1 MIKHDNCIFMLYLLF
16 NFKEK
21 RFTYI
26 CPAKP
31 IQMFKKVF
39 TLFII
44 SFYTVF
50 CSAQQVRP
58 LKSSEIYRELK
69 TLKNLP
75 KVLYLAAHPDD
86 ENTGLLSWLVNDQN
100 LETGYLSLTRGDGGQ
115 NLLGTEQGAALGLIR
130 THELLEA
137 RKLDGAQ
144 QFFTRAIDFGFSKN
158 TTDTF
163 KQWDENSIIADVVW
177 VIRKFRPDVIICR
190 FPPTAAAGHGQHAA
204 SAVVAEK
211 AFQLAGDKT
220 AFPNQLK
227 YLKVWQPKRILWN
240 TFRFGSVNTTSE
252 NQLKITVGQY
262 DAQLGMGYGELAGI
276 SRSLH
281 KSQGAGT
288 QSVAGVKTEYFSY
301 VAGEPAKA
309 NLFDGISK
317 TWTQEGSPDI
327 DQSLDKIIS
336 DFNFNHPENS
346 LPALLALRKKVM
358 ALKDSDLKKDKIK
371 SLDQIILSCAGFMGE
386 MITNQPE
393 AVAGNQY
400 NFRLNVISRAENH
413 VVLENVKWLNT
424 SENINRKL
432 SKDSLIIIQHDIQ
445 IPEDAALTEP
455 YWLAKPAVN
464 AATFS
469 VPNDTLIGLPDTESP
484 LNVLLDLKIGSEK
497 FQVKLPLSFKK
508 LDPVRG
514 DVVEPLRIV
523 PALEVKFIQPLY
535 LVKENEDLKVSLQVK
550 VNSDRPFR
558 NGKVNLMYN
567 GERLGGGDLQSFN
580 GKYVTVDYTIAKTKL
595 ASIRSNR
602 LQLDADFVVDGRPYN
617 KKQVLIQYPHLP
629 SLQYFAPASVIVMKG
644 DIQSNVKKVGYIEGA
659 GDFIPEFLR
668 MAGIQVEVLKD
679 EDFYGKADESG
690 SSTQNKLS
698 QYDAIVMGVRANNT
712 EKNLGRWMP
721 FLWAYVKA
729 GGNLVMQYNTNQDV
743 TVDQLGIY
751 NFRIANKRVTEENA
765 AVTFLNPNHKLLNFP
780 NKITSNDFNGWV
792 QERGAYFPDQ
802 WDAAYEPLFEMHDTG
817 EEPLQ
822 GSTLYARYGKGN
834 FIYTPL
840 AFFRQLPA
848 GNVGAARLFLNFL
861 SAQKN

>member
-1 MIKHDNCIFMLYLLF
+1 MCCFCFLRL
-16 NFKEK
+16 KEK
-21 RFTYI
+21 PFKYI
-26 CPAKP
+26 CLEKQ

-39 TLFII
+39 SIFILG
-44 SFYTVF
+44 FFTVF

-58 LKSSEIYRELK
+58 SKSSEIYRELK
-69 TLKNLP
+69 TLKHLP

-86 ENTGLLSWLVNDQN
+86 ENTGLLSWLINDQN
-100 LETGYLSLTRGDGGQ
+100 VETGYLSLTRGDGGQ

-163 KQWDENSIIADVVW
+163 KQWDENSITADVVW

-204 SAVVAEK
+204 SAVLAEK
-211 AFQLAGDKT
+211 AFKLAGDKT
-220 AFPNQLK
+220 AFPEQLK
-227 YLKVWQPKRILWN
+227 YVNVWQPKRLLWN
-240 TFRFGSVNTTSE
+240 TFRFGAVNTTAE
-252 NQLKITVGQY
+252 NQLKVTVGQY
-262 DAQLGMGYGELAGI
+262 DAQLGMGYGELAGL

-288 QSVAGVKTEYFSY
+288 QSVAGIRTEYFSH
-301 VAGEPAKA
+301 VLGEPAKA
-309 NLFDGISK
+309 TLFDGVNQTFTAK
-317 TWTQEGSPDI
+317 GNTDI
-327 DQSLDKIIS
+327 DQSLDKITS
-336 DFNFNHPENS
+336 DFNFNQPELS
-346 LPALLALRKKVM
+346 LPALFVLRKKVM
-358 ALKDSDLKKDKIK
+358 AINDLNLKKDKIK

-386 MITNQPE
+386 VVTNQAE
-393 AVAGNQY
+393 AVAGENY
-400 NFRLNVISRAENH
+400 NFRLNLISRAENP
-413 VVLENVKWLNT
+413 VVLENVKWLSQ
-424 SENINRKL
+424 SESFNRKL
-432 SKDSLIIIQHDIQ
+432 SKDSLITIEHQLQ
-445 IPEDAALTEP
+445 IPPDAALTEP
-455 YWLAKPAVN
+455 YWLAKPAKD

-469 VPNDTLIGLPDTESP
+469 VPNDTLIGSPEAESP
-484 LNVLLDLKIGSEK
+484 LNVLLSLKIGSEK

-514 DVVEPLRIV
+514 DVVEGLRII
-523 PALEVKFIQPLY
+523 PELELKFTQPLY
-535 LVKENEDLKVSLQVK
+535 LVKENEDLHLSLNIK
-550 VNSDRPFR
+550 VNSNKQFK
-558 NGKVNLMYN
+558 NGKVNLIYK
-567 GERLGGGDLQSFN
+567 GQQLGSADVNSLT
-580 GKYVTVDYTIAKTKL
+580 GKDNTIDYVIPKAKL
-595 ASIRSNR
+595 ATINSNR
-602 LQLDADFVVDGRPYN
+602 LQLDANFVSDGVTYN

-629 SLQYFAPASVIVMKG
+629 SLQYFSPATVVVMKG
-644 DIQSNVKKVGYIEGA
+644 DIHANVKKVGYIQGA

-668 MAGIQVEVLKD
+668 IAGIQVDVLKD
-679 EDFYGKADESG
+679 EDFYGNLDEAG
-690 SSTQNKLS
+690 GNLNQNKLS

-712 EKNLGRWMP
+712 EKKLGRWMP
-721 FLWAYVKA
+721 FLWSYVKA
-729 GGNLVMQYNTNQDV
+729 GGNLVMQYNTNQDT
-743 TVDQLGIY
+743 TVDQLGMY
-751 NFRIANKRVTEENA
+751 NFSIANKRVTEENA
-765 AVTFLNPNHKLLNFP
+765 AVKFLNPNHKLLNFP
-780 NKITSNDFNGWV
+780 NKITADDFNGWV

-822 GSTLYARYGKGN
+822 GSTLYAKYGKGN

>member
-1 MIKHDNCIFMLYLLF
+1 
-16 NFKEK
+16 
-21 RFTYI
+21 
-26 CPAKP
+26 
-31 IQMFKKVF
+31 MFKKVI
-39 TLFII
+39 TACIL
-44 SFYTVF
+44 SFYTAF
-50 CSAQQVRP
+50 SAQQVRP
-58 LKSSEIYRELK
+58 SKSSEIYRELK
-69 TLKNLP
+69 TLKNIP

-86 ENTGLLSWLVNDQN
+86 ENTGLLSWLINDQN
-100 LETGYLSLTRGDGGQ
+100 VETGYLSLTRGDGGQ

-211 AFQLAGDKT
+211 AFKLAGDKT

-227 YLKVWQPKRILWN
+227 YVNVWQPKRLLWN
-240 TFRFGSVNTTSE
+240 TFRFGSVNTTAE
-252 NQLKITVGQY
+252 NQLKVTVGQY
-262 DAQLGMGYGELAGI
+262 DAKLGMGYGELAGL

-288 QSVAGVKTEYFSY
+288 QSVAGIKTEYFSH
-301 VAGEPAKA
+301 VNGEPAKST
-309 NLFDGISK
+309 LFDGVLK
-317 TWTQEGSPDI
+317 TWTSEGNTDI

-336 DFNFNHPENS
+336 DFNFNEPDRS
-346 LPALLALRKKVM
+346 LPALLVLRKKVL

-371 SLDQIILSCAGFMGE
+371 SLDNIILSCAGFMGE
-386 MITNQPE
+386 VVTNQAE
-393 AVAGNQY
+393 AVAGESH
-400 NFRLNVISRAENH
+400 NFRLNLISRATNP
-413 VVLENVKWLNT
+413 VVLADVKWLSQ
-424 SENINRKL
+424 SENFNRKL
-432 SKDSLIIIQHDIQ
+432 SKDSLITIQHDIQ
-445 IPEDAALTEP
+445 IPADAALTEP

-469 VPNDTLIGLPDTESP
+469 VPNDTLIGSPEAESP
-484 LNVLLDLKIGSEK
+484 LNVLLGLKIGSEK

-514 DVVEPLRIV
+514 DVVEALRIV
-523 PALEVKFIQPLY
+523 PALELKFTQPLY
-535 LVKENEDLKVSLQVK
+535 LVKENEDLNLSLNFK
-550 VNSDRPFR
+550 VNSSKQFN
-558 NGKVNLMYN
+558 NGKVDLMFN
-567 GERLGGGDLQSFN
+567 GERLGGGELKSLN
-580 GKYVTVDYTIAKTKL
+580 GKDFTVDYIIPKAKL
-595 ASIRSNR
+595 ASIKTNQ
-602 LQLDADFVVDGRPYN
+602 LQLDANFVADGITYN

-629 SLQYFAPASVIVMKG
+629 SLQYFTPATVAVMKG
-644 DIQSNVKKVGYIEGA
+644 DIQAKVKKVGYVQGA

-668 MAGIQVEVLKD
+668 IAGIQVDVLKD
-679 EDFYGKADESG
+679 EDFYGNIDESNG
-690 SSTQNKLS
+690 NGNQNKLS
-698 QYDAIVMGVRANNT
+698 QYDAIVLGVRANNT
-712 EKNLGRWMP
+712 EKKLGRWMP
-721 FLWAYVKA
+721 FLWSYVKT
-729 GGNLVMQYNTNQDV
+729 GGNLVMQYNTNQDT
-743 TVDQLGIY
+743 TVNQLGMY
-751 NFRIANKRVTEENA
+751 NFSIANKRVTEENA
-765 AVTFLNPNHKLLNFP
+765 EVKFLNPNHQLLNFP
-780 NKITSNDFNGWV
+780 NKITANDFNGWV
-792 QERGAYFPDQ
+792 QERGAYFPDK
-802 WDAAYEPLFEMHDTG
+802 WDAAYEPLFEMHDKG

-822 GSTLYARYGKGN
+822 GSTLYAKYGKGN

>member
-1 MIKHDNCIFMLYLLF
+1 
-16 NFKEK
+16 
-21 RFTYI
+21 
-26 CPAKP
+26 
-31 IQMFKKVF
+31 MFKKVI
-39 TLFII
+39 TACIL

-50 CSAQQVRP
+50 SAQQVRP
-58 LKSSEIYRELK
+58 SKSSEIYRELK
-69 TLKNLP
+69 TLKQLP

-86 ENTGLLSWLVNDQN
+86 ENTGLLSWLINDQN
-100 LETGYLSLTRGDGGQ
+100 VETGYLSLTRGDGGQ
-115 NLLGTEQGAALGLIR
+115 NLLGIEQGAALGLIR

-211 AFQLAGDKT
+211 AFKLAGDKT

-227 YLKVWQPKRILWN
+227 YVNVWQPKRVLWN
-240 TFRFGSVNTTSE
+240 TFRFGAVNTTSE
-252 NQLKITVGQY
+252 NQLKVTVGQY
-262 DAQLGMGYGELAGI
+262 DAQLGMGYGELAGL

-288 QSVAGVKTEYFSY
+288 QSVAGIKTEYFSH
-301 VAGEPAKA
+301 VAGEAAKST
-309 NLFDGISK
+309 LFDGVTK
-317 TWTQEGSPDI
+317 TWTSNGNADI

-336 DFNFNHPENS
+336 DFNFNEPDHS
-346 LPALLALRKKVM
+346 LPALLVLRKKVL

-371 SLDQIILSCAGFMGE
+371 SLDNIILSCVGFMGE
-386 MITNQPE
+386 VVTNQAE
-393 AVAGNQY
+393 AVAGNNY
-400 NFRLNVISRAENH
+400 NFKLNLISRAANL
-413 VVLENVKWLNT
+413 VVLENVKWSNQ
-424 SENINRKL
+424 SESFNRKL
-432 SKDSLIIIQHDIQ
+432 SKDSLITIQHDIQ
-445 IPEDAALTEP
+445 IPADAALTEP
-455 YWLAKPAVN
+455 YWLAKPAKD

-469 VPNDTLIGLPDTESP
+469 VPNDTLIGLPETESP
-484 LNVLLDLKIGSEK
+484 LNVLLGLKIGSEN

-514 DVVEPLRIV
+514 DVVEVLRIV
-523 PALEVKFIQPLY
+523 PALELKFTQPLY
-535 LVKENEDLKVSLQVK
+535 LVKENEDLNLSLNFK
-550 VNSDRPFR
+550 VNSSKQFK
-558 NGKVNLMYN
+558 NGKVNLMFN
-567 GERLGGGDLQSFN
+567 GERLGGGDLKSIN
-580 GKYVTVDYTIAKTKL
+580 GKDFTVDYAIPKAKL
-595 ASIRSNR
+595 ASIKSNQ
-602 LQLDADFVVDGRPYN
+602 LQLDANFIADGITYN

-629 SLQYFAPASVIVMKG
+629 SLQYFTPATVAVMKG
-644 DIQSNVKKVGYIEGA
+644 DIQAKVKKVGYVQGA

-668 MAGIQVEVLKD
+668 IAGIQVDVLKD
-679 EDFYGKADESG
+679 EDFYGNINESG
-690 SSTQNKLS
+690 EKSNQNKFS

-712 EKNLGRWMP
+712 EKKLGHWMP
-721 FLWAYVKA
+721 FLWSYVKS
-729 GGNLVMQYNTNQDV
+729 GGNLVMQYNTNQDT
-743 TVDQLGIY
+743 TVNQLGMY
-751 NFRIANKRVTEENA
+751 NFSIANKRVTEENA
-765 AVTFLNPNHKLLNFP
+765 EVKFLNPKHQLLNFP
-780 NKITSNDFNGWV
+780 NKITANDFNGWV
-792 QERGAYFPDQ
+792 QERGAYFPDK
-802 WDAAYEPLFEMHDTG
+802 WDAAYEPLFEMRDTG

-822 GSTLYARYGKGN
+822 GSTLYAKYGKGN

>member
-1 MIKHDNCIFMLYLLF
+1 
-16 NFKEK
+16 
-21 RFTYI
+21 
-26 CPAKP
+26 
-31 IQMFKKVF
+31 MFKKVF
-39 TLFII
+39 TVLIL

-50 CSAQQVRP
+50 CSAQQVRSA
-58 LKSSEIYRELK
+58 KSSEIYRELK

-86 ENTGLLSWLVNDQN
+86 ENTGLLSWLVNDRN
-100 LETGYLSLTRGDGGQ
+100 VETGYLSLTRGDGGQ
-115 NLLGTEQGAALGLIR
+115 NLLGTEQGAVLGLIR

-163 KQWDENSIIADVVW
+163 KQWDENSIVADVVW

-211 AFQLAGDKT
+211 AFKLAGDKT

-227 YLKVWQPKRILWN
+227 YVNAWQPKRLMWN
-240 TFRFGSVNTTSE
+240 TFRFGSVNTTAE

-262 DAQLGMGYGELAGI
+262 DPQLGMGYGELAGI

-288 QSVAGVKTEYFSY
+288 QSVAGIKTEYFSH
-301 VAGEPAKA
+301 VAGEPAKT
-309 NLFDGISK
+309 NLFDGITK
-317 TWTQEGSPDI
+317 TWTKEGNPDI

-346 LPALLALRKKVM
+346 LPALLALRKKVT

-371 SLDQIILSCAGFMGE
+371 SLDQIIVSCAGFMGE
-386 MITNQPE
+386 VVTNQPE
-393 AVAGNQY
+393 AVAGNRY
-400 NFRLNVISRAENH
+400 NFRLNVISRAENP
-413 VVLENVKWLNT
+413 VILEKVKWLNT
-424 SENINRKL
+424 SENLNKKL
-432 SKDSLIIIQHDIQ
+432 SKDSLITIQHDIQ
-445 IPEDAALTEP
+445 IPADAALTEP
-455 YWLAKPAVN
+455 YWLAKEPVN

-469 VPNDTLIGLPDTESP
+469 VPNDTLIGLPETESA
-484 LNVLLDLKIGSEK
+484 LNVVLNLKIGSQK

-523 PALEVKFIQPLY
+523 PALEIKFLQPLY
-535 LVKENEDLKVSLQVK
+535 LVKENEDVKVSLQFK

-558 NGKVNLMYN
+558 NGTVNLMYN

-580 GKYVTVDYTIAKTKL
+580 GKYFTVDYTIPKNKL
-595 ASIRSNR
+595 ASIQANR
-602 LQLDADFVVDGRPYN
+602 LQLDANFVADGITYD

-629 SLQYFAPASVIVMKG
+629 SLQYFAPASVTVMKG
-644 DIQSNVKKVGYIEGA
+644 DLKATVKKVGYIEGA

-668 MAGIQVEVLKD
+668 MAGIQVDILKD
-679 EDFYGKADESG
+679 EDFYGNVNESG
-690 SSTQNKLS
+690 SGTENKLS

-712 EKNLGRWMP
+712 EKKLGRWMP
-721 FLWAYVKA
+721 FLWSYVKA
-729 GGNLVMQYNTNQDV
+729 GGNLVMQYNTNQDT
-743 TVDQLGIY
+743 TVDQLGMY
-751 NFRIANKRVTEENA
+751 SFRIANKRVTEENA
-765 AVTFLNPNHKLLNFP
+765 AVTFLNPDHKLLNFP
-780 NKITSNDFNGWV
+780 NKITQNDFKDWV

-822 GSTLYARYGKGN
+822 GSTLYAKYGKGN

>member
-1 MIKHDNCIFMLYLLF
+1 
-16 NFKEK
+16 
-21 RFTYI
+21 
-26 CPAKP
+26 
-31 IQMFKKVF
+31 MFKKVF
-39 TLFII
+39 IVWSLGF
-44 SFYTVF
+44 FTVF

-58 LKSSEIYRELK
+58 SKSSEIYRELK
-69 TLKNLP
+69 TLKHLP

-86 ENTGLLSWLVNDQN
+86 ENTGLLSWLINDQN
-100 LETGYLSLTRGDGGQ
+100 VETGYLSLTRGDGGQ

-163 KQWDENSIIADVVW
+163 KQWDVDVITADVVW

-211 AFQLAGDKT
+211 AFKLAGDKN
-220 AFPNQLK
+220 AFPDQLK
-227 YLKVWQPKRILWN
+227 YVNVWQPKRVLWN
-240 TFRFGSVNTTSE
+240 TFRFGAVNTTAE

-262 DAQLGMGYGELAGI
+262 DAQLGMGYGELAGL

-288 QSVAGVKTEYFSY
+288 QSVAGIRTEYFSH
-301 VAGEPAKA
+301 VSGEPAKA
-309 NLFDGISK
+309 TLFDGVAN
-317 TWTQEGSPDI
+317 TWTAKGNADI

-336 DFNFNHPENS
+336 AFNFNNPDLS
-346 LPALLALRKKVM
+346 LPALLTLRKKIM
-358 ALKDSDLKKDKIK
+358 SLPDSDLKKDKIK

-386 MITNQPE
+386 VVTNQAE
-393 AVAGNQY
+393 AVAGDQH
-400 NFRLNVISRAENH
+400 NFKLNLIARAENS
-413 VVLENVKWLNT
+413 VVLEHVKWLNQ
-424 SENINRKL
+424 SESFNRRL
-432 SKDSLIIIQHDIQ
+432 SKDSLITIQHDIQ
-445 IPEDAALTEP
+445 IPADVTLTEP
-455 YWLAKPAVN
+455 YWLAKPAVD

-469 VPNDTLIGLPDTESP
+469 VPNDTLIGLPEAESP
-484 LNVLLDLKIGSEK
+484 LNVLLGLKIGSEK

-514 DVVEPLRIV
+514 DVVEALRIV
-523 PALEVKFIQPLY
+523 PAMELKFTQPLY
-535 LVKENEDLKVSLQVK
+535 LVKENEDLHLSLNIK
-550 VNSDRPFR
+550 VNSNKQLS
-558 NGKVNLMYN
+558 NGKLNLMYN
-567 GERLGGGDLQSFN
+567 DERLGGAEVNSFN
-580 GKYVTVDYTIAKTKL
+580 GKDIAIDYVIPKNKL
-595 ASIRSNR
+595 ASVHSNR
-602 LQLDADFVVDGRPYN
+602 LQLDADYVADGVTYN

-644 DIQSNVKKVGYIEGA
+644 DIQAKVKKVGYVQGA

-668 MAGIQVEVLKD
+668 IAGIQVNVLKD
-679 EDFYGKADESG
+679 EDFYGNTDTFGGNG
-690 SSTQNKLS
+690 SQNKLS
-698 QYDAIVMGVRANNT
+698 QYDAIVLGVRANNT
-712 EKNLGRWMP
+712 EKKLGRWMP
-721 FLWAYVKA
+721 FLWSYVKA
-729 GGNLVMQYNTNQDV
+729 GGNLVMQYNTNQDT

-751 NFRIANKRVTEENA
+751 NFSIANKRVTEENA
-765 AVTFLNPNHKLLNFP
+765 AVTFLNPNHKLLNYP
-780 NKITSNDFNGWV
+780 NKITSDDFKGWV
-792 QERGAYFPDQ
+792 QERGAYFPEK

-822 GSTLYARYGKGN
+822 GSTLYTKYGKGN

>member
-1 MIKHDNCIFMLYLLF
+1 
-16 NFKEK
+16 
-21 RFTYI
+21 
-26 CPAKP
+26 
-31 IQMFKKVF
+31 MFKKVF
-39 TLFII
+39 IVFILNT
-44 SFYTVF
+44 YMVF

-58 LKSSEIYRELK
+58 AKSSEIYRELK

-86 ENTGLLSWLVNDQN
+86 ENTGLLSWLVNDRN
-100 LETGYLSLTRGDGGQ
+100 VETGYLSLTRGDGGQ

-211 AFQLAGDKT
+211 AFKLAGDKT

-227 YLKVWQPKRILWN
+227 YVNAWQPKRVLWN

-262 DAQLGMGYGELAGI
+262 DAQLGMGYGELAGL

-288 QSVAGVKTEYFSY
+288 QSVAGIKTEYFSH
-301 VAGEPAKA
+301 VDGEPAKTS
-309 NLFDGISK
+309 LFDGISK
-317 TWTQEGSPDI
+317 TWTKEGSPDI
-327 DQSLDKIIS
+327 DQALDKIIS
-336 DFNFNHPENS
+336 TFNFNHPDLS
-346 LPALLALRKKVM
+346 LPALLVLRKKIM
-358 ALKDSDLKKDKIK
+358 ALKDSHLKKDKIK
-371 SLDQIILSCAGFMGE
+371 SLDHIILSCAGFMGE
-386 MITNQPE
+386 VVTNRAE
-393 AVAGNQY
+393 AVAGDQY
-400 NFRLNVISRAENH
+400 NFRLNMISRAESP
-413 VVLENVKWLNT
+413 VVLEHIKWLT
-424 SENINRKL
+424 QSEKFNRKL
-432 SKDSLIIIQHDIQ
+432 AKDSLITIQQDIQ
-445 IPEDAALTEP
+445 IPADAALTEP
-455 YWLAKPAVN
+455 YWLAKPPAN

-469 VPNDTLIGLPDTESP
+469 VPNDTLVGLPETDSP
-484 LNVLLDLKIGSEK
+484 LNVLLTLKIGSEN

-523 PALEVKFIQPLY
+523 PALEVKFTQPLY
-535 LVKENEDLKVSLQVK
+535 LVKENEDLRVSLNFK
-550 VNSDRPFR
+550 VNSDKPLS
-558 NGKVNLMYN
+558 NGRVNLMYN
-567 GERLGGGDLQSFN
+567 GERLGGGDLQSVN
-580 GKYVTVDYTIAKTKL
+580 GKYFTVDYIIPKTKL
-595 ASIRSNR
+595 ASIQANR
-602 LQLDADFVVDGRPYN
+602 LKLDANFVADGITYD

-629 SLQYFAPASVIVMKG
+629 SLQYFAPASVNVMKG
-644 DIQSNVKKVGYIEGA
+644 DIQTNVKKVGYIEGA

-668 MAGIQVEVLKD
+668 IAGIQVDVLKD
-679 EDFYGKADESG
+679 EDFYGNVNESG
-690 SSTQNKLS
+690 NGTQNKLS
-698 QYDAIVMGVRANNT
+698 QYDAIVLGVRANNT
-712 EKNLGRWMP
+712 EKKLGRWMP
-721 FLWAYVKA
+721 FLWSYVKG
-729 GGNLVMQYNTNQDV
+729 GGNLVMQYNTNQDT

-751 NFRIANKRVTEENA
+751 NLHITNKRVTEENA
-765 AVTFLNPNHKLLNFP
+765 EVTFLNPNHKLLNFP
-780 NKITSNDFNGWV
+780 NKITQNDFNGWI

-817 EEPLQ
+817 EEPLK
-822 GSTLYARYGKGN
+822 GSTLYAKYGKGN

-848 GNVGAARLFLNFL
+848 GNAGAARLFLNFL

>member
-1 MIKHDNCIFMLYLLF
+1 
-16 NFKEK
+16 
-21 RFTYI
+21 
-26 CPAKP
+26 
-31 IQMFKKVF
+31 MFKKVF
-39 TLFII
+39 IVLILGF
-44 SFYTVF
+44 FTVF

-58 LKSSEIYRELK
+58 SKSSEIYRELK
-69 TLKNLP
+69 TLKHLP

-86 ENTGLLSWLVNDQN
+86 ENTGLLSWLINDQN
-100 LETGYLSLTRGDGGQ
+100 VETGYLSLTRGDGGQ

-163 KQWDENSIIADVVW
+163 KQWDAEVITADVVW

-211 AFQLAGDKT
+211 AFKLAGDKN
-220 AFPNQLK
+220 AFPDQLK
-227 YLKVWQPKRILWN
+227 YVNVWQPKRILWN
-240 TFRFGSVNTTSE
+240 TFRFGAVNTTAE
-252 NQLKITVGQY
+252 NQLKVTVGQY
-262 DAQLGMGYGELAGI
+262 DAQLGMGYGELAGL

-288 QSVAGVKTEYFSY
+288 QSVAGIRTEYFSHID
-301 VAGEPAKA
+301 GEPAKA
-309 NLFDGISK
+309 NLFDGVVKS
-317 TWTQEGSPDI
+317 WTAKGNTDI

-336 DFNFNHPENS
+336 AFNFNQPDLS

-358 ALKDSDLKKDKIK
+358 ALKDADLKKDKITA
-371 SLDQIILSCAGFMGE
+371 LDHIILSCAGFMGE
-386 MITNQPE
+386 AVTSQAE
-393 AVAGNQY
+393 AVAGDHY
-400 NFRLNVISRAENH
+400 NFRLNLISRAENP
-413 VVLENVKWLNT
+413 VVLENVKWLSQ
-424 SENINRKL
+424 SESFNRTL
-432 SKDSLIIIQHDIQ
+432 SKDSLITIQHEIQ
-445 IPEDAALTEP
+445 IPADAALTEP
-455 YWLAKPAVN
+455 YWLAKQAKD

-469 VPNDTLIGLPDTESP
+469 VPNDTLIGLPEAESP
-484 LNVLLDLKIGSEK
+484 LNVLLSLKIGSEK
-497 FQVKLPLSFKK
+497 FQVQLPLSFKK

-514 DVVEPLRIV
+514 DVVEALRIV
-523 PALEVKFIQPLY
+523 PALELKFTQPLY
-535 LVKENEDLKVSLQVK
+535 LVKENEDLHLSLNFK
-550 VNSDRPFR
+550 VNSGKKFN

-567 GERLGGGDLQSFN
+567 GERLGGGEINSIS
-580 GKYVTVDYTIAKTKL
+580 GKDFTVDYIIPKAKL
-595 ASIRSNR
+595 ASIKSAR
-602 LQLDADFVVDGRPYN
+602 LQLDANYAADGATYN

-629 SLQYFAPASVIVMKG
+629 SLQYFAPATVTVMKG
-644 DIQSNVKKVGYIEGA
+644 DIQAKVKKVGYIEGA

-668 MAGIQVEVLKD
+668 IAGIQVDVLKD
-679 EDFYGKADESG
+679 EDFYGSLDQSG
-690 SSTQNKLS
+690 ANGSQNRLS
-698 QYDAIVMGVRANNT
+698 QYDAIVLGVRANNT
-712 EKNLGRWMP
+712 EKKLGRWMP
-721 FLWAYVKA
+721 FLWSYVKA
-729 GGNLVMQYNTNQDV
+729 GGNLVMQYNTNQDT
-743 TVDQLGIY
+743 TVNQLGMY
-751 NFRIANKRVTEENA
+751 SFSIANKRVTEENA

-780 NKITSNDFNGWV
+780 NKITADDFKGWV

-822 GSTLYARYGKGN
+822 GSTLYAKYGKGN

-848 GNVGAARLFLNFL
+848 GNAGAARLFLNFL

>member
-1 MIKHDNCIFMLYLLF
+1 
-16 NFKEK
+16 
-21 RFTYI
+21 
-26 CPAKP
+26 
-31 IQMFKKVF
+31 MFKKVI
-39 TLFII
+39 TACIL

-50 CSAQQVRP
+50 SAQQVRP
-58 LKSSEIYRELK
+58 SKSSEIYRELK
-69 TLKNLP
+69 TLKHLP

-86 ENTGLLSWLVNDQN
+86 ENTGLLSWLINDQN
-100 LETGYLSLTRGDGGQ
+100 VETGYLSLTRGDGGQ

-211 AFQLAGDKT
+211 AFKLAGDKT

-227 YLKVWQPKRILWN
+227 YVNVWQSKRVLWN
-240 TFRFGSVNTTSE
+240 TFRFGAVNTTAE

-262 DAQLGMGYGELAGI
+262 DAQLGMGYGELAGL

-288 QSVAGVKTEYFSY
+288 QSVAGIKTEYFSH
-301 VAGEPAKA
+301 VNGEPTKKT
-309 NLFDGISK
+309 LFDDVVK
-317 TWTQEGSPDI
+317 TWTSQGNADI

-336 DFNFNHPENS
+336 AFNFNNPDLS
-346 LPALLALRKKVM
+346 LPALLTLRKKVM
-358 ALKDSDLKKDKIK
+358 TLKDSDLKKDKIK
-371 SLDQIILSCAGFMGE
+371 SLDNIILSCAGFMGE
-386 MITNQPE
+386 VVTNQAE
-393 AVAGNQY
+393 AVAGDHY
-400 NFRLNVISRAENH
+400 NFRLNLISRTSNP
-413 VVLENVKWLNT
+413 VVLENVKWLSQ
-424 SENINRKL
+424 SENFNRKL
-432 SKDSLIIIQHDIQ
+432 SKDSLITIQHDIQ
-445 IPEDAALTEP
+445 ISADAALTEP
-455 YWLAKPAVN
+455 YWLAKPAKD

-469 VPNDTLIGLPDTESP
+469 VPNDTLIGLPETESP
-484 LNVLLDLKIGSEK
+484 LNVLLDLKIGSEN

-514 DVVEPLRIV
+514 DVVEALRIV
-523 PALEVKFIQPLY
+523 PALELKFTQPLY
-535 LVKENEDLKVSLQVK
+535 LVKENEDLNLSLNFK
-550 VNSDRPFR
+550 INSNKQFN

-567 GERLGGGDLQSFN
+567 GERLGGGDLKSIN
-580 GKYVTVDYTIAKTKL
+580 GKDFTVDYIIPKSKL
-595 ASIRSNR
+595 SSIKSNQ
-602 LQLDADFVVDGRPYN
+602 LQLDANFIADGVTYN

-629 SLQYFAPASVIVMKG
+629 SLQYFTPATVAVMKG
-644 DIQSNVKKVGYIEGA
+644 DIQAKVKKVGYVQGA

-668 MAGIQVEVLKD
+668 IAGIQVDVLKD
-679 EDFYGKADESG
+679 EDFYGNLDESNG
-690 SSTQNKLS
+690 NGNQNKLS
-698 QYDAIVMGVRANNT
+698 QYDAIVLGVRANNT
-712 EKNLGRWMP
+712 EKKLGRWMP
-721 FLWAYVKA
+721 FLWSYVKA
-729 GGNLVMQYNTNQDV
+729 GGNLVMQYNTNQDT
-743 TVDQLGIY
+743 TVNQLGIY
-751 NFRIANKRVTEENA
+751 NFNIANKRVTEENA
-765 AVTFLNPNHKLLNFP
+765 EVKFLNPKHQLLNFP
-780 NKITSNDFNGWV
+780 NKITANDFNGWV
-792 QERGAYFPDQ
+792 QERGAYFPDK
-802 WDAAYEPLFEMHDTG
+802 WDATYEPLFEMHDTG

-822 GSTLYARYGKGN
+822 GSTLYAKYGKGN

>member
-1 MIKHDNCIFMLYLLF
+1 
-16 NFKEK
+16 
-21 RFTYI
+21 
-26 CPAKP
+26 
-31 IQMFKKVF
+31 MFKKVF
-39 TLFII
+39 IVFIL
-44 SFYTVF
+44 STYTVF

-58 LKSSEIYRELK
+58 AKSSEIYRELK

-86 ENTGLLSWLVNDQN
+86 ENTGLLSWLVNDRN
-100 LETGYLSLTRGDGGQ
+100 VETGYLSLTRGDGGQ

-211 AFQLAGDKT
+211 AFKLAGDKT

-227 YLKVWQPKRILWN
+227 YVNAWQPKRVLWN
-240 TFRFGSVNTTSE
+240 TFRFGSVNTTAE

-262 DAQLGMGYGELAGI
+262 DAQLGMGYGELAGL

-288 QSVAGVKTEYFSY
+288 QSVAGIKTEYFSH
-301 VAGEPAKA
+301 VDGEPAKTS
-309 NLFDGISK
+309 LFDGISK
-317 TWTQEGSPDI
+317 TWTKEGSPDI
-327 DQSLDKIIS
+327 DQALDKIIS
-336 DFNFNHPENS
+336 TFNFNHPDLS
-346 LPALLALRKKVM
+346 LPALLVLRKKVM
-358 ALKDSDLKKDKIK
+358 ASKDSDLKKDKIK
-371 SLDQIILSCAGFMGE
+371 SLDHIILSCAGFMGE
-386 MITNQPE
+386 VVTNQPE

-400 NFRLNVISRAENH
+400 NFRLNLISRAENP

-424 SENINRKL
+424 SEKFDRKL
-432 SKDSLIIIQHDIQ
+432 SKDSLITIQHDIQ
-445 IPEDAALTEP
+445 IPADAALTEP
-455 YWLAKPAVN
+455 YWLAKPPVN

-469 VPNDTLIGLPDTESP
+469 VPNDTLVGLPETDSP
-484 LNVLLDLKIGSEK
+484 LNVLLTLKIGSEN
-497 FQVKLPLSFKK
+497 FQVMLPLSFKK

-523 PALEVKFIQPLY
+523 PALEVKFTQPLY
-535 LVKENEDLKVSLQVK
+535 LVKENEDLRVSLNFK
-550 VNSDRPFR
+550 VNSDKPLS
-558 NGKVNLMYN
+558 NGRVNLMYN
-567 GERLGGGDLQSFN
+567 GERLGGGDLQSVN
-580 GKYVTVDYTIAKTKL
+580 GKYFTVDYIIPKTKL
-595 ASIRSNR
+595 ASIQSDH
-602 LQLDADFVVDGRPYN
+602 LQLEANFLADGIAYD

-629 SLQYFAPASVIVMKG
+629 SLQYFAPASVTVMKG
-644 DIQSNVKKVGYIEGA
+644 DIRANIKKVGYIEGA

-668 MAGIQVEVLKD
+668 IAGIQVDVLKD
-679 EDFYGKADESG
+679 EDFYGNVNESG
-690 SSTQNKLS
+690 NGTQNKLS
-698 QYDAIVMGVRANNT
+698 QYDAIVLGVRANNT
-712 EKNLGRWMP
+712 EKKLGRWMP
-721 FLWAYVKA
+721 FLWSYVKG
-729 GGNLVMQYNTNQDV
+729 GGNLVMQYNTNQDT

-751 NFRIANKRVTEENA
+751 NLRIANKRVTEENA
-765 AVTFLNPNHKLLNFP
+765 EVTFLNPNHKLLNFP
-780 NKITSNDFNGWV
+780 NKITQNDFNGWV

-817 EEPLQ
+817 EEPLK
-822 GSTLYARYGKGN
+822 GSTLYAKYGKGN

-848 GNVGAARLFLNFL
+848 GNAGAARLFLNFL